1 MGTRHHF
8 TYSSVL
14 VLQAIAHGYVY
25 GFDVMDVTG
34 LPSGTVYPALRR
46 LTKQGFI
53 KGSWE
58 SDAIAEREQR
68 PARRYYEL
76 TARGNEALAEALR
89 RFPIIEGAI
98 PSAKRKG
105 RTRPARADG

>member
-1 MGTRHHF
+1 MATRHHF

-14 VLQAIAHGYVY
+14 VLQAIANGYVY

-46 LTKQGFI
+46 LTKQGLL

-58 SDAIAEREQR
+58 SDAVAEREQR

-76 TARGNEALAEALR
+76 TAHGEEMLADALQ
-89 RFPIIEGAI
+89 RFPIVESAL
-98 PSAKRKG
+98 PAAKRK
-105 RTRPARADG
+105 TRPRPSRADG